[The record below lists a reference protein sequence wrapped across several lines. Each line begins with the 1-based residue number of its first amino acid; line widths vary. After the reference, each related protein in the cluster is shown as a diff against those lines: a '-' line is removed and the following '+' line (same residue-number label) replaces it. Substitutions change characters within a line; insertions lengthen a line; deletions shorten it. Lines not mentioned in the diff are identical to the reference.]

1 MSKSSQE
8 VRTLIANFVNV
19 LDDRNTSGLLT
30 FYTNSSI
37 VRWSGNSGF
46 QDGTYEGAN
55 DGIKLLYHV
64 FTSDVSSIHATVS
77 NLTTNVIASETVN
90 ATFGLY
96 LREDGPIT
104 GPRNATVSVL
114 QLWTNLGGTWYIQKE
129 KWNYLTLTGT
139 PIA

>member
-37 VRWSGNSGF
+37 VRWYGNSGF

-64 FTSDVSSIHATVS
+64 FTSDMSSIHGTVS

-90 ATFGLY
+90 ATSGC
-96 LREDGPIT
+96 T
-104 GPRNATVSVL
+104 
-114 QLWTNLGGTWYIQKE
+114 
-129 KWNYLTLTGT
+129 
-139 PIA
+139 